1 MTNFALKIP
10 MFLARAADELAKSTD
25 FRVLRRVPKA
35 EEITLSPS
43 HRNSLVKLAIL
54 DCETTGLDM
63 ARDEIIELAITQVVI
78 NSDGQVVEIHPCQ
91 SWMEEPTA
99 PLEPNITQITGITDS
114 DLAGQSL
121 DDRAINQCLRW
132 ADVLVS
138 HNAAFDRAFLAR
150 RFPDFATSH
159 RWGCTVNDIDWRS
172 EGFGGRSLFHLLT
185 EIGWFFEGHRAESDC
200 SALVWLLAQKA
211 HDGQPYFWHL
221 LEQVR
226 SPSWR
231 IFAERAPKS
240 VKDRLKSRGYRWN
253 PQRQVWWRD
262 IRLEDEQNERAWL
275 DRLCLIIKPVCEQR
289 TCYDRYS

>member
-99 PLEPNITQITGITDS
+99 PLEPIITQITGITDS
-114 DLAGQSL
+114 DLAGQRF
-121 DDRAINQCLRW
+121 DDVAINQCLGW

-150 RFPDFATSH
+150 RFPGRSASH

-172 EGFGGRSLFHLLT
+172 EGFGGRSLFQLLT
-185 EIGWFFEGHRAESDC
+185 EAGWFFEGHRAAADC
-200 SALVWLLAQKA
+200 SALVWLLAQIA
-211 HDGQPYFWHL
+211 RDRRTYFWHL

-231 IFAERAPKS
+231 IFAERAPIS

-253 PQRQVWWRD
+253 PQRRVWWRD
-262 IRLEDEQNERAWL
+262 IRLEDEQNERDWL
-275 DRLCLIIKPVCEQR
+275 DRLCSIILPACEER
-289 TCYDRYS
+289 TCYDRYC